1 MGVSGPFDADLMTPA
16 RIAFSVPILNV
27 LSHPQVVGPVLASHA
42 FDLQDFPPQKS
53 ESGTPLPAHTGPPGV
68 NIEVKLVG
76 VDDEAV
82 ESGSDPVGVLFA
94 RGPPVAKA
102 LNVEGLEGSY
112 VDIGSK
118 SDEDD
123 GWVGLGVRAKMQ
135 SNGAMIEVV
144 N

>member
-1 MGVSGPFDADLMTPA
+1 MYRGTREHARAVVVSGSRVQRAP
-16 RIAFSVPILNV
+16 
-27 LSHPQVVGPVLASHA
+27 
-42 FDLQDFPPQKS
+42 
-53 ESGTPLPAHTGPPGV
+53 
-68 NIEVKLVG
+68 

-135 SNGAMIEVV
+135 SNGAMIEIV
-144 N
+144 NS